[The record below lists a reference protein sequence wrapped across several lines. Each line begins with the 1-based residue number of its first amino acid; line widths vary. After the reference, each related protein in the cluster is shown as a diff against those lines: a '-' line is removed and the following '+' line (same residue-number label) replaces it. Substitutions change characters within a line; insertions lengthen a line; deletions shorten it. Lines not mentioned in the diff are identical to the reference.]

1 MTYSGLVYKKK
12 KKKAKK
18 KKASKAQAVFTPQ
31 APSVPTVKVPGLT
44 QPAPGAQATTPLMP
58 DPTYDAS
65 VAQLTQQK
73 DLTLAQ
79 LAAQKQQAYLNYGYT
94 PGANGALQFDPSNVF
109 SQAAILHRNA
119 QQAHQGNTT
128 GMAAQGQLYSGALQN
143 AQTETDFKALQGE
156 DRLQKGLGAFI
167 ANNTAQQA
175 GALVNWQ
182 GGLGQAKA
190 QSVADAASNPLYYA
204 FIQAQ
209 LAKKKTGVA

>member
-1 MTYSGLVYKKK
+1 MTYSGAVYKKK
-12 KKKAKK
+12 KKARKK
-18 KKASKAQAVFTPQ
+18 SSSKGATATFAPLAPNVPKGPGSSLTPPKPGQA
-31 APSVPTVKVPGLT
+31 AVPG
-44 QPAPGAQATTPLMP
+44 ATPIMP

-65 VAQLTQQK
+65 VAQLNQQK

-94 PGANGALQFDPSNVF
+94 PGANGVLQFDPTNPF

-128 GMAAQGQLYSGALQN
+128 GMAARGQLYSGALQN
-143 AQTETDFKALQGE
+143 AQTETDWRAMQGE

-167 ANNTAQQA
+167 ANNSAQQA

-204 FIQAQ
+204 FVQAQ
-209 LAKKKTGVA
+209 LAKKK